1 MYMVRPARWYLH
13 PVFIF
18 TCSIIA
24 LAVFLVLTVS
34 LYMEITTAFES
45 VVAKFHIDPGVVFP
59 SKTGMTITALTLLI
73 TVVMAG
79 ILLAFIY
86 YQKTMDLFQLQ
97 HNFIYN
103 FTHEL
108 KTPVTS
114 LRLYLETFVLHEL
127 SSEQIAEYSSS
138 MLNDVDRLMDN
149 IDRILNLARIESQ
162 NFGTRME
169 REDLVTLVGE
179 FCKKNAS
186 LFRGC
191 NIQIHND
198 GTEKFEIPVNGF
210 LFDMLL
216 MNIVSNAVKYNDSDT
231 PALDIVFTTHLQ
243 KKTIDFIDNGIGVPR
258 KESKKI
264 FRKFYQG
271 RTSSQSRKLGSG
283 LGLYLVASIA
293 NIHGWKVSVTS
304 KGKDQGSCFT
314 ITIPGSGIEGIRKK
328 DVWKRLKKNVFY

>member
-18 TCSIIA
+18 ACSIIA

-34 LYMEITTAFES
+34 LYMEITTALES
-45 VVAKFHIDPGVVFP
+45 LVARFHIDPGMIFP
-59 SKTGMTITALTLLI
+59 SKTGMTITALSLLI
-73 TVVMAG
+73 IVVLAG

-114 LRLYLETFVLHEL
+114 LRLYLETFVRHEL
-127 SSEQIAEYSSS
+127 SSEQIAEYSSN
-138 MLNDVDRLMDN
+138 MLNDIDRLMDN

-169 REDLVTLVGE
+169 REDLVALVEE
-179 FCKKNAS
+179 FCEKNAS

-191 NIQIHND
+191 SINIKHQ
-198 GTEKFEIPVNGF
+198 GTGIFVMPVNEF

-216 MNIVSNAVKYNDSDT
+216 MNMVSNAIKYNDSEA
-231 PALDIVFTTHLQ
+231 PALDIVFTSHLQ

-258 KESKKI
+258 KETKKI

-271 RTSSQSRKLGSG
+271 HAHSESRKLGSG
-283 LGLYLVASIA
+283 LGLHLVASIA
-293 NIHGWKVSVTS
+293 NIHGWKVAVTS
-304 KGKDQGSCFT
+304 KGKGKGSCFT
-314 ITIPGSGIEGIRKK
+314 ITIPGSGLEGIRKK
-328 DVWKRLKKNVFY
+328 EVWKRLKKNVF